1 MTVILTSPAK
11 INLFLK
17 LEGNDETV
25 KRHRIRSLMVPV
37 SLSDRIIVAPSE
49 NFSVVTRGISEE
61 IPSEKNIVF
70 KSFTLMEEFIGRRL
84 PAMNVVIEKKIPTG
98 AGLGGGSSNAA
109 TFLLFLNEEF
119 SLGLN
124 IAQISEVAAQVGSDV
139 PFFLYKSAAVISG
152 FGETIQPVKIPRYDG
167 YFTLVYP
174 NFTMNT
180 ALAYSLF
187 DQLCKGYTIL
197 PEDFGFAWDDE
208 HIFNDFESVVFD
220 YLPRL
225 KEIKGKLV
233 DLGAE
238 RVFMSGSG
246 STLIAMTKK
255 QEIQNHICE
264 DLKKE
269 CTVHKIDLFEGCF
282 RTTSDCF

>member
-1 MTVILTSPAK
+1 MVKILTSPAK

-17 LEGNDETV
+17 LEGNDETA

-37 SLSDRIIVAPSE
+37 SLADRLIIEPADAFSVETLGIKEQIPTENNILFKTYTLVE
-49 NFSVVTRGISEE
+49 NFTGT
-61 IPSEKNIVF
+61 K
-70 KSFTLMEEFIGRRL
+70 L
-84 PAMNVVIEKKIPTG
+84 PAMKVVIEKSIPTG

-109 TFLLFLNEEF
+109 TFLFFLNDEF

-124 IAQISEVAAQVGSDV
+124 NAQISGIAARVGSDV

-152 FGETIQPVKIPRYDG
+152 FGEIIQPVRIPKYNG
-167 YFTLVYP
+167 FFTLVYP
-174 NFTMNT
+174 NFPMNT

-187 DQLCKGYTIL
+187 DRQCKGYSAL

-208 HIFNDFESVVFD
+208 HIFNDFESVVFN

-225 KEIKGKLV
+225 KVLKEQLWNI
-233 DLGAE
+233 GAE

-246 STLIAMTKK
+246 STLIAMTKTEETRNK
-255 QEIQNHICE
+255 ICE
-264 DLKKE
+264 ELKNE
-269 CTVHKIDLFEGCF
+269 CTVHKISLFEGCF
-282 RTTSDCF
+282 DTTSDF

>member
-1 MTVILTSPAK
+1 MTKILTSHAK

-17 LEGNDETV
+17 LEGNDETA

-37 SLSDRIIVAPSE
+37 TLADRLIIEPADS
-49 NFSVVTRGISEE
+49 FSVETECISEQ

-70 KSFTLMEEFIGRRL
+70 KSYVLMENYIGRKL
-84 PAMNVVIEKKIPTG
+84 PAMKVVIEKSIPTG

-109 TFLLFLNEEF
+109 TFLLFLNKEF

-124 IAQISEVAAQVGSDV
+124 IDQISEVAARVGSDV

-152 FGETIQPVKIPRYDG
+152 FGETIRPVKIPAYDG
-167 YFTLVYP
+167 FFTLVYP
-174 NFTMNT
+174 NFPMNT

-187 DQLCKGYTIL
+187 DKQCKGYSAL
-197 PEDFGFAWDDE
+197 PEDFEFAWDDE

-225 KEIKGKLV
+225 KELKEKLQN
-233 DLGAE
+233 LGAE

-246 STLIAMTKK
+246 STLIAMTRTEEV
-255 QEIQNHICE
+255 QEILCE
-264 DLKKE
+264 EMKKD
-269 CTVHKIDLFEGCF
+269 CTVHKISLFEGCF
-282 RTTSDCF
+282 